1 MDPKVFCEGRHGAGG
16 GAETAVKSLKMGM
29 RSELPKGWRQAFQV
43 TQRRENLRLEGIL
56 AGRKGKSQALA
67 GCSLLEMLQISCKV
81 DSVQMVPFS
90 SEGNRRS
97 GKT

>member
-1 MDPKVFCEGRHGAGG
+1 MDPKVFCEGRH